1 MLTIKPKQ
9 VLNKKMTKLYTS
21 TLINW

>member
-9 VLNKKMTKLYTS
+9 VINKKMTKLYTS